1 MTSSTTGMH
10 LRLHGTINNR
20 PTTSLMLPTKL
31 SAIDLDSIS
40 AAVQGIT
47 ELTDSLGHLMGMIST
62 DMKAMDQE
70 RIHWTEQIHQ
80 A

>member
-1 MTSSTTGMH
+1 
-10 LRLHGTINNR
+10 
-20 PTTSLMLPTKL
+20 MLPTKL

-62 DMKAMDQE
+62 DMKAMDEE
-70 RIHWTEQIHQ
+70 RIHWIEQIHQ
-80 A
+80 S